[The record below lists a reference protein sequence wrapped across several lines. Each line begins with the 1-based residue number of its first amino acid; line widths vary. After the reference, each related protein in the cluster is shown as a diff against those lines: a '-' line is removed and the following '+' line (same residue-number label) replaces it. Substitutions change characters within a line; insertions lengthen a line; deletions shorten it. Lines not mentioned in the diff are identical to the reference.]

1 MIHLIKYLLVF
12 CLWHLQAD
20 FEASIPNREERERQ
34 EAVFESML
42 SRSQLVCDMAVVV
55 GDYTVLEQFY
65 LHQSFNKAL
74 AMDTIEDAANT
85 SSLVDD
91 AFYIVKKSVRL
102 VFGPCPVHIYIIVNA
117 TPLSPLQ

>member
-1 MIHLIKYLLVF
+1 M
-12 CLWHLQAD
+12 
-20 FEASIPNREERERQ
+20 
-34 EAVFESML
+34 
-42 SRSQLVCDMAVVV
+42 
-55 GDYTVLEQFY
+55 LEQFY

-102 VFGPCPVHIYIIVNA
+102 VFSTCLVHMYVCN
-117 TPLSPLQ
+117 TT